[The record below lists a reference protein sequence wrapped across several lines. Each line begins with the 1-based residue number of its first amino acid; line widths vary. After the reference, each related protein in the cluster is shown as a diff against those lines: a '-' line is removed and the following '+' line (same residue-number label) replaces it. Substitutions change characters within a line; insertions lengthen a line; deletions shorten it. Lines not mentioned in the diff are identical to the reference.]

1 VSPRSKRIRW
11 RSSIKE
17 VLVDF
22 PCSSGRLVSTH
33 RQRRKALDRQVSD
46 QSRRGLDLTNFFLA
60 DVQVSFGSFLAFY
73 LGDLGWSK
81 QDVGLVL
88 TVGGLAGVAAQI
100 PGGALADAVWWKRG
114 LAALGILL
122 ITASALILA
131 LWPSW
136 PLVLTAEILHG
147 ASGGI
152 VGPAIAAISLGLAG
166 RQGMALRVGR
176 NFRFAALGN
185 ALTAA
190 AMGALGAYISNSA
203 IFIATAI
210 LCIPALMAL
219 SQIRPDE
226 IDYARARNATK
237 RDDALDLQRIM
248 DLRKNRNLL
257 IFAGCM
263 LLFQFSNA
271 ALLPLVGQNLGHS
284 KAALGPLV
292 MAGLIVVPQIIVAI
306 LAPWIGY
313 WSELFGRKPLLLIG
327 FGAQAVR
334 ALLFTVSSDPLFMAL
349 VQLLDGITGAT
360 ITVLTILVVT
370 DLTSGTGRFNL
381 AQGVLGTLTGIS
393 AAASVGVMGIVA
405 QRFGDVTGLLAMAG
419 GTIAGMALLWACLP
433 ETKPAKY

>member
-1 VSPRSKRIRW
+1 VSPRSKRTRW
-11 RSSIKE
+11 RSRIKE

-176 NFRFAALGN
+176 NFPFRCTRQRADRRGHGRAGGLHIKQRNFHRHRDLVHPRFD
-185 ALTAA
+185 
-190 AMGALGAYISNSA
+190 GAEPNQTRRNRL
-203 IFIATAI
+203 
-210 LCIPALMAL
+210 
-219 SQIRPDE
+219 RPCTQCE
-226 IDYARARNATK
+226 VT
-237 RDDALDLQRIM
+237 
-248 DLRKNRNLL
+248 LL
-257 IFAGCM
+257 EM
-263 LLFQFSNA
+263 T
-271 ALLPLVGQNLGHS
+271 
-284 KAALGPLV
+284 
-292 MAGLIVVPQIIVAI
+292 
-306 LAPWIGY
+306 
-313 WSELFGRKPLLLIG
+313 
-327 FGAQAVR
+327 R
-334 ALLFTVSSDPLFMAL
+334 ALLVAFCHPAQHLPWRIRTPVARR
-349 VQLLDGITGAT
+349 AHN
-360 ITVLTILVVT
+360 
-370 DLTSGTGRFNL
+370 GR
-381 AQGVLGTLTGIS
+381 
-393 AAASVGVMGIVA
+393 
-405 QRFGDVTGLLAMAG
+405 
-419 GTIAGMALLWACLP
+419 
-433 ETKPAKY
+433 